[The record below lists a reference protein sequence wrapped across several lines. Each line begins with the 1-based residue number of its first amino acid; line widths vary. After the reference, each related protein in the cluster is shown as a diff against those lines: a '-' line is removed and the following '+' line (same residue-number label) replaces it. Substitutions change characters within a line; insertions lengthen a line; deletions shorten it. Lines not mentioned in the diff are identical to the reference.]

1 MHLFVD
7 ILLMIT
13 LEGPVN
19 SDQSIEVQLVI
30 KAFLKKNINECV
42 PYKVHYSIP
51 SFTIVSIY
59 KEPLLILN
67 SAWNKDFSLKTLYH
81 PECYNLVFGH

>member
-19 SDQSIEVQLVI
+19 SDQSIEVQLVML
-30 KAFLKKNINECV
+30 KLFKEKKTLTNASLKK
-42 PYKVHYSIP
+42 YTTQFHLSQ
-51 SFTIVSIY
+51 
-59 KEPLLILN
+59 
-67 SAWNKDFSLKTLYH
+67 
-81 PECYNLVFGH
+81 

>member
-30 KAFLKKNINECV
+30 KAF
-42 PYKVHYSIP
+42 
-51 SFTIVSIY
+51 
-59 KEPLLILN
+59 
-67 SAWNKDFSLKTLYH
+67 
-81 PECYNLVFGH
+81 